1 MNIFSFSE
9 VKMESMDIIP
19 VEKKDHAE
27 SNEQALQQKVQLQQE
42 EIKKYLNIV
51 NDLNAEIEDL
61 KNKLKTKTEKCEKL
75 TKDKAKRDK
84 IINLVKQSYNLK
96 EEIQKNLNELKSS
109 ENDKRYQE
117 LLKKYSI

>member
-109 ENDKRYQE
+109 ENDKRYQD